1 MVSEYPD
8 LTEPARV
15 LATLAD
21 LERQLALRQNAYED
35 AASHWFK
42 AQREMGKIRATALLT
57 STKQSVTEKKAEGDL
72 AAYDVEGAQY
82 EAEFETLKAVKDMLD
97 KRAMI
102 CMAILKAQGRA

>member
-1 MVSEYPD
+1 MDDRPD
-8 LTEPARV
+8 LTEPSRV
-15 LATLAD
+15 LARLAD
-21 LERQLALRQNAYED
+21 LEHQLAMRQNAYED
-35 AASHWFK
+35 AASHWFQ

-72 AAYDVEGAQY
+72 AAYSVDGAEY
-82 EAEFETLKAVKDMLD
+82 ESEFETLKAVKDMID